1 MFTVIMPDS
10 RLMERFNEYRPLLDT
25 FFRRGDL
32 ALCPWTVGQS
42 GRPELPDLNGIVPAS
57 GSWRAL
63 ILTDSAVSSRQNPF
77 DFSSEA
83 EPAAMPLPA
92 LTRKLCGPLREAGSR
107 RELFDN
113 GRNRPVEL
121 ILLSTRYRRVYAAEN
136 TSREVHDIP
145 PSEFWK
151 TCGYAWQSRFLVFDV
166 HWDREKIPDKDLFLF
181 WMAALTVSLSE
192 ISSGA
197 LQAFS
202 LYQLQLQT
210 DDKILAQTMAAKCA
224 EFLSVRDAL
233 MVRRQR
239 HRRLY
244 PKELPVLEMPVPV
257 IQEVSDT
264 SGLTA
269 ELSAGLVTDG
279 TVNETSEWNSISEVA
294 LTAAERIS
302 KSPRRRLEDA
312 ALRARE
318 LGKGEDLTVSCLS
331 PRQRED
337 LLEETLRH
345 ESEMILQCASDN
357 AVSVCLEAMKKSDSE
372 VRKELRS
379 RVKKSDAEIAI
390 AVAAGLFLMGM
401 VPWFIHSLLNSLS
414 LMTALT
420 FAGTGVLIF
429 LVIGLMGLR
438 CLRRPLNRK
447 IADFNLKSAA
457 LLESTE
463 RRNAQFSESLTA
475 VCAALRG
482 WQVLD
487 RLDRMEREEE
497 RTQMQCDRHLKA
509 LENAYGRFSG
519 WAALFGHRVRDLMEP
534 AGYVA
539 FELELLPGVNPL
551 YRLQPDGSQVSV
563 RDGDSFCAPY
573 KFVSGFRFHREE
585 VIDE

>member
-10 RLMERFNEYRPLLDT
+10 RLMERFSEYRPLLEA

-32 ALCPWTVGQS
+32 ALCPWTVEQS
-42 GRPELPDLNGIVPAS
+42 GRPEFPDLEGIAPAS

-63 ILTDSAVSSRQNPF
+63 ILTDSAIPTKQNPF
-77 DFSSEA
+77 DFSSEQD
-83 EPAAMPLPA
+83 PAAMPLPA
-92 LTRKLCGPLREAGSR
+92 LTRKLCGPLREVGSR
-107 RELFDN
+107 KELFDN
-113 GRNRPVEL
+113 GRNRPAEL
-121 ILLSTRYRRVYAAEN
+121 ILLSTRYRRVYASGAEGKS
-136 TSREVHDIP
+136 TVSGI

-151 TCGYAWQSRFLVFDV
+151 TCGYAWQSRFLTFDV
-166 HWDREKIPDKDLFLF
+166 HWDREKIPDRDLFLF

-210 DDKILAQTMAAKCA
+210 DEKALAQTMAAKCA

-233 MVRRQR
+233 LMRRQK

-269 ELSAGLVTDG
+269 ELSIGLYTDG
-279 TVNETSEWNSISEVA
+279 AVNETARWNTASETA

-302 KSPRRRLEDA
+302 RSPKRRLEDA

-318 LGKGEDLTVSCLS
+318 LGKGEDLTVTCLS

-337 LLEETLRH
+337 LTEETLRH
-345 ESEMILQCASDN
+345 EAEMIRCCVPDST
-357 AVSVCLEAMKKSDSE
+357 VSRRLEEMRKADSE
-372 VRKELRS
+372 VRKELRC
-379 RVKKSDAEIAI
+379 RVRKSDAEIAAAI
-390 AVAAGLFLMGM
+390 AVGLFLLGM
-401 VPWFIHSLLNSLS
+401 VPWLIHSILNSIS

-420 FAGTGVLIF
+420 FAGTGAMILLAVSWF
-429 LVIGLMGLR
+429 GLR
-438 CLRRPLNRK
+438 RLRRPLKEKISDFNRK
-447 IADFNLKSAA
+447 SAS
-457 LLESTE
+457 LLDSAE
-463 RRNAQFSESLTA
+463 RRNTQLSESLTA

-487 RLDRMEREEE
+487 RLDQMEREEE
-497 RTQMQCDRHLKA
+497 RVQMQCDRHLQA
-509 LENAYGRFSG
+509 LEHAYSRFSG
-519 WAALFGHRVRDLMEP
+519 WAGLFGYRVRDLMEP

-539 FELELLPGVNPL
+539 FDPELLPGVNPL
-551 YRLQPDGSQVSV
+551 YRLQPDGAYLSV
-563 RDGDSFCAPY
+563 RNDDPFCAPF
-573 KFVSGFRFHREE
+573 KFISGFRFHREE